1 MELRNLVSYWFA
13 MMQVLDFVR
22 HIPEHVGDLIQNYGP
37 WSYAILFAIIFAET
51 GLVFMP
57 FLPGDSLLF
66 AAGIFANPPEGRAGF
81 NVWILL
87 TVLTIAP
94 LIGDSVNYHVGKYLG
109 PRIFKKENSKFF
121 SKKHLEVTKKF
132 FEKHGPA
139 AVIIARWVPIIRTM
153 APFVAGMGTMD
164 YRRFFLFSLLGAF
177 IWVWGCVGAGYFL
190 GGIPWV
196 KENFEWAMLAIIVV
210 TGAPPLFE
218 AVKHYLA
225 AKKEARLKAQ
235 SPVEPLTQEDVAG

>member
-1 MELRNLVSYWFA
+1 MQ
-13 MMQVLDFVR
+13 QVLEFVR
-22 HIPEHVGDLIQNYGP
+22 EIPEHVGDLIKNYGP
-37 WSYAILFAIIFAET
+37 WSYGILFAIIFAET

-66 AAGIFANPPEGRAGF
+66 AAGILANPPAGREGF
-81 NVWILL
+81 NIWILL
-87 TVLTIAP
+87 ITLTIAP
-94 LIGDSVNYHVGKYLG
+94 LLGDTVNYHVGKSLG

-121 SKKHLEVTKKF
+121 SRKNLDMTKQF

-153 APFVAGMGTMD
+153 APFVAGMGTME
-164 YRRFFLFSLLGAF
+164 YRRFFMFSLLGAF

-196 KENFEWAMLAIIVV
+196 KENFEYAIIAIVVV

-218 AVKHYLA
+218 AVKHYISGKKA
-225 AKKEARLKAQ
+225 AKANAAAANQAET
-235 SPVEPLTQEDVAG
+235 SIS

>member
-1 MELRNLVSYWFA
+1 ML
-13 MMQVLDFVR
+13 QILDFVR
-22 HIPEHVGDLIQNYGP
+22 HIPEHVGDLIKNYGP

-66 AAGIFANPPEGRAGF
+66 AAGIFANPPEGRPGF

-87 TVLTIAP
+87 VSLTIAP

-109 PRIFKKENSKFF
+109 PRIFKNEKSKFF
-121 SKKHLEVTKKF
+121 SKKNLEVTKQF
-132 FEKHGPA
+132 FEKHGAA

-153 APFVAGMGTMD
+153 APFVVGMGTME
-164 YRRFFLFSLLGAF
+164 YRKFFLYSLIGAF
-177 IWVWGCVGAGYFL
+177 LWVWICVGAGYFL

-196 KENFEWAMLAIIVV
+196 KNNFEYAMLAIIVV

-218 AVKHYLA
+218 ALKHYLQSKKA
-225 AKKEARLKAQ
+225 AKSAAEAERAQ
-235 SPVEPLTQEDVAG
+235 ESSSQQ